1 MRDKAKNQ
9 LLEMLASRPRPTSLK
24 VTSPPHFP
32 APEPTSAT
40 PLSRACAARAGP
52 ILRTFFLPAKSIS
65 ATPALPVSPRS
76 KQRAGA
82 LPSPLP
88 GRAFWTGLFFGK
100 PNSPPRIF
108 PAPALPGKPR
118 LSKLISRS
126 GRLLQISLSPA
137 LPTSNKP
144 VLTTEPSSTAASSQ
158 KKRSLLVSTATTISC
173 SMPFFASAS
182 TCAT

>member
-1 MRDKAKNQ
+1 
-9 LLEMLASRPRPTSLK
+9 MLALPPRPTSAK
-24 VTSPPHFP
+24 VASPPHFP

-40 PLSRACAARAGP
+40 LLSRACAARAGP
-52 ILRTFFLPAKSIS
+52 ILRTFSLPAKSIS
-65 ATPALPVSPRS
+65 ATPALPVLPRS

-82 LPSPLP
+82 LLSPLP
-88 GRAFWTGLFFGK
+88 GHAFWPGLFFGK

-118 LSKLISRS
+118 LSKPLSRS
-126 GRLLQISLSPA
+126 GRLLQISLSPT

-144 VLTTEPSSTAASSQ
+144 ALTTEPSSTAASSQ
-158 KKRSLLVSTATTISC
+158 KKRSLPVSTAATIFC
-173 SMPFFASAS
+173 SMPFFASVS

>member
-1 MRDKAKNQ
+1 MRDKAKKPT
-9 LLEMLASRPRPTSLK
+9 LEMLASPPRPTSPK
-24 VTSPPHFP
+24 VTSPLHFP

-40 PLSRACAARAGP
+40 LLSRVCAARAGP
-52 ILRTFFLPAKSIS
+52 ILRTFFLLARSIS
-65 ATPALPVSPRS
+65 AMPALPVSPRS
-76 KQRAGA
+76 RQRAGA

-88 GRAFWTGLFFGK
+88 ARAFWRDLFFGK
-100 PNSPPRIF
+100 PNSPPPIF
-108 PAPALPGKPR
+108 PVPALPGKPR
-118 LSKLISRS
+118 LSKPLSRS
-126 GRLLQISLSPA
+126 GRLLQISPLPT